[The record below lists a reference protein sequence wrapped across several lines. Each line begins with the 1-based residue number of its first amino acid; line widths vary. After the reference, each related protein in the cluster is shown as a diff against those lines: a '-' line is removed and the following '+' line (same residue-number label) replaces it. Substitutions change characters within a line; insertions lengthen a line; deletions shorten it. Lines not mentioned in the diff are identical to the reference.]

1 MYISSDTSVWI
12 DFRTISA
19 LEVPFILN
27 YDYVMSNDAIQ
38 DELLSPIDLKDEL
51 LRLGLKPIEL
61 DDAEL
66 NLVYSYGSKYPKLS
80 VYDMFAMAIAK
91 NRSFI
96 LLTGDGNLRKAAS
109 LEDVIVKGTLWVL
122 DELFEKCHLSKAD
135 YEHYLLELQKHNNRK
150 IRLPAAEI
158 QRRIDALK

>member
-12 DFRTISA
+12 DFKTINA
-19 LEVPFILN
+19 LKIPFKLN

-51 LRLGLKPIEL
+51 LRLGLIPIEL

-66 NLVYSYGSKYPKLS
+66 YLVYAYGSKYPQLS

-109 LEDVIVKGTLWVL
+109 VEGVTVKGTLWVL
-122 DELFEKCHLSKAD
+122 DELFEKNHLSKED
-135 YEHYLLELQKHNNRK
+135 YRQCLLALQKHNNKK
-150 IRLPAAEI
+150 IRLPVAEI
-158 QRRIDALK
+158 QKRIDALK